1 MTACVENVIGRL
13 LVRFLVVNSLISNA
27 SELGY
32 SLVML
37 LFTQKKRQILVPD
50 MAIDI
55 IYIQVRASSSSFW
68 LGLLRDE
75 CIQDSRLRNS
85 SSSLTQERFA
95 AKGGGKGQILVPD
108 MAIDIIYIQVRA

>member
-1 MTACVENVIGRL
+1 LTAGRSYFLVYQFPFCIFFSQVGQCVTACVENVIGRL
-13 LVRFLVVNSLISNA
+13 LLRFLVVNSLISNA

-55 IYIQVRASSSSFW
+55 IYVQVRGS
-68 LGLLRDE
+68 
-75 CIQDSRLRNS
+75 
-85 SSSLTQERFA
+85 
-95 AKGGGKGQILVPD
+95 
-108 MAIDIIYIQVRA
+108 